1 MNEFGRGSFGER
13 VVMTCQVCMNAH
25 HEGQK
30 MVYVQD
36 KRTGAYAQKIC
47 PLCMC
52 LDCVQLHDDPIR
64 ARIRP
69 LMMGQT
75 LQSQY
80 HLTVDEQIPGQ
91 QPRKRNISIKAPGP
105 LNVPDAIKQM
115 GDVLG
120 LQAPQPPEQHKLAQ
134 TVLCGCR
141 KNAASRCISCD
152 TPLCMKC
159 LKSHDCG

>member
-1 MNEFGRGSFGER
+1 MSEFSRGSFGER
-13 VVMTCQVCMNAH
+13 VVMTCQVCKQSH

-30 MVYVQD
+30 PVYVKD
-36 KRTGAYAQKIC
+36 KATGAYTQRIC

-64 ARIRP
+64 AKIRP

-80 HLTVDEQIPGQ
+80 HLTVDECMPGEK
-91 QPRKRNISIKAPGP
+91 PTKRHILIKAPGP
-105 LNVPDAIKQM
+105 LDVPAALKQM
-115 GDVLG
+115 GNVLG
-120 LQAPQPPEQHKLAQ
+120 LNAPEPPPKHALPL

-141 KNAASRCISCD
+141 KNAVSKCISCEV
-152 TPLCMKC
+152 PLCMKC
-159 LKSHDCG
+159 LKSHDC